1 MVTIISLFNTVSRF
15 TMLNTHQSNKQK
27 NFKTKKS
34 LNKIDYIFY
43 LCICTLTSALY
54 WNRYS
59 YVFEPTGRFCW
70 SICFFILLFKFCCRY
85 FFLCRHRT
93 VYISCCNSI
102 YQKINVTLLTY
113 LQHFLIRT
121 YTYKSPINP
130 AWVLDFRENMFLHMD
145 DLQLAK
151 VLAAALCTLC
161 LRLRGKNCTLVHPT
175 PSPLFSMDLIGFT
188 IQNELFWFLAR
199 KLYICLPCTV
209 KLDFG
214 FLRVK
219 YMVIQMF

>member
-85 FFLCRHRT
+85 FFLCRPRT

-102 YQKINVTLLTY
+102 YRKINVTLLTF
-113 LQHFLIRT
+113 LQHFLKRILILT
-121 YTYKSPINP
+121 NHQSIPPGSLIS
-130 AWVLDFRENMFLHMD
+130 
-145 DLQLAK
+145 
-151 VLAAALCTLC
+151 
-161 LRLRGKNCTLVHPT
+161 GKICFCIWMIYNWPRYWQQH
-175 PSPLFSMDLIGFT
+175 S
-188 IQNELFWFLAR
+188 AR
-199 KLYICLPCTV
+199 
-209 KLDFG
+209 FA
-214 FLRVK
+214 
-219 YMVIQMF
+219 